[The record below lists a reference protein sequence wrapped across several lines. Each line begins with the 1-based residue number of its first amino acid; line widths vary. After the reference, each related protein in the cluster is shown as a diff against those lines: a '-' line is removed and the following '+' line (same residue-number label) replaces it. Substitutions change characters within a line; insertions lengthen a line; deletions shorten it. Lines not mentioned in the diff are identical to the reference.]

1 MIREKLVNEY
11 RHLVNASYP
20 YINSLLNNCYIKIID
35 GYLNP
40 VSPAYYYLGIYYA
53 GRNGKEITL
62 YKYELKNI
70 AKTFG
75 MIDVVFINAKRII
88 RDPASTLKQENP
100 RLWLEL
106 YWISSKVTTN
116 LD

>member
-11 RHLVNASYP
+11 RYLINDSYP

-35 GYLNP
+35 GCLNP
-40 VSPAYYYLGIYYA
+40 VSAPYYYLGIYYA

-62 YKYELKNI
+62 YKNELRQI
-70 AKTFG
+70 ANSFG
-75 MIDVVFINAKRII
+75 MIDIVFINAKRII
-88 RDPASTLKQENP
+88 RDPASTLKKENP

-106 YWISSKVTTN
+106 YWVSSKVSTN